1 MRRKDVF
8 SGGKRGDNFRKAKRK
23 QLKPGTIMDV
33 ATKDVVA
40 IPPTSTIMAAVK
52 AMDSYGFRRLPIA
65 DAGTKRLEGIMTATD
80 IISFFGG
87 GDKHLIVEEKY
98 GNNLLAA
105 VNEEVREVL
114 ERNVITVDFTASLE
128 EGLEVIL
135 RRGVGGCPVV
145 DREDRV
151 VGIVTE
157 RDYLEYLARM
167 NVNGEVTGYMSR
179 AVITAKPESSIRDA
193 MRTMISRKIRRLPV
207 IKDGVLVGLITSSTL
222 VRFFSGEAFRSIITG
237 DASDVLE
244 KPLSY
249 LLSNG
254 SILEYPEPLTLGL
267 DTAMSEAARKM
278 IEGNHGAALIVGN
291 GRLEG
296 ILTERDVVRFIYRA
310 R

>member
-8 SGGKRGDNFRKAKRK
+8 LGGKRGDNFRKSKRK
-23 QLKPGTIMDV
+23 LPKPGTIMNI

-52 AMDSYGFRRLPIA
+52 AMVSYGFRRLPIT

-80 IISFFGG
+80 IINFFGG
-87 GDKHLIVEEKY
+87 GDKYRIVEEKY
-98 GNNLLAA
+98 NNNLLAA
-105 VNEEVREVL
+105 VNEEVREVV
-114 ERNVITVDFTASLE
+114 ERDVITIDFTASLE

-145 DREDRV
+145 DRDGRV

-167 NVNGEVTGYMSR
+167 DMNGAVTEYMSR
-179 AVITAKPESSIRDA
+179 AVITAKPETSIRDA

-222 VRFFSGEAFRSIITG
+222 IRFFSGEAFRSIITG
-237 DASDVLE
+237 DASDILE

-254 SILEYPEPLTLGL
+254 NILKYPEPLALGL
-267 DTAMSEAARKM
+267 DTGINEAARKM
-278 IEGNHGAALIVGN
+278 IEENHGAALVVSN